1 MNLLRLSLNLLRR
14 DWRAGEWRVL
24 LLALVLAVGSL
35 ATVGL
40 FADRVR
46 LALQQE
52 ATSLI
57 GADLRIVSARPLP
70 SAYRAAAQARGLRT
84 VESRAFLSMV
94 AHGEQTLLSE
104 IQAVGAGYPLRGR
117 IEIDPP
123 SDETSSHLTNPA
135 QDAGQVIGYPLPP
148 NDPSGRHSGEGRN
161 PAIKNTP
168 RSGQDHDAVP
178 LSWGINNHLDSGL
191 RRNDAIFAGLKGDG
205 VTGSI
210 PARGTVWV
218 DGRLLRRLDLRVGD
232 EVGIGTQRFTVA
244 ARIVRDIDR
253 AVGFYSFA
261 PRVLMNGGDLAATG
275 LLQEGSR
282 ITYRLMIAGEA
293 RQVEALRDELQP
305 KLANGEKLEDVRDAR
320 PEIRTALERA
330 EHFLGLAALTA
341 AILAGAAMA
350 LAARRFVLRHLDT
363 CAMLRCLGAQQGQ
376 VLRLFLYQ
384 FLLLGAVAVLLGCL
398 LGYVTQ
404 ALLVGF
410 IESMRD
416 TELPQ
421 PSVLPAL
428 KSAGSGFALLLGF
441 AFLPLLQLRK
451 VSPLRVLRRE
461 LGAPQANA
469 VLAYALA
476 VLVLAGLF
484 LWHSG
489 SIKLGFTMLGGLLA
503 GLLCFGVLAWLLLH
517 GLHRISQRDWHFG
530 ASPAREQA
538 DVRQQG
544 SLLQYAKSL
553 QYALA
558 SLARHGRD
566 SALQVVALGLGGMAL
581 LLLTLVRGDL
591 LQSWQGKLPPDTP
604 NRFIVNIQSDQQQAV
619 VDFFARQS
627 LPQPQLLPMVR
638 GRLVAINAAPINAE
652 SYADPRA
659 RDLVEREFNLSY
671 AEQMPEWNELV
682 AGQWWTDSP
691 SKANPPMPPNPP
703 PPLSGGEPGGS
714 RVAGELSVEE
724 GIADR
729 LGIRLGDEL
738 AYDVAGSRF
747 TARVTSLRS
756 VQWDSMK
763 VNFFVIATPEL
774 LKDYPASYLAS
785 FYLPPDK
792 VRAGDLLAREFPNLL
807 VIDTGAMIEQVRGI
821 MEQIAQAAGVIFLF
835 TLLSGLAVLYAA
847 LLATQDE
854 RINEAAIL
862 RTLGADSRYLRR
874 LHFSEFAALGLL
886 SGLLAAAGAVLLGW
900 VLARFVLGIPY
911 QASVIIW
918 PVGGLGGMLVVML
931 AGWLGTRRLAV
942 LPPLAILRE

>member
-1 MNLLRLSLNLLRR
+1 MNLLRLSINLLRR

-57 GADLRIVSARPLP
+57 GADLRIVSAHTLP
-70 SAYRAAAQARGLRT
+70 PAYRAAAQARGLRT

-94 AHGEQTLLSE
+94 AHREQTLLSE
-104 IQAVGAGYPLRGR
+104 IQAVEAGYPLRGR
-117 IEIDPP
+117 IEIDDGAGSTP
-123 SDETSSHLTNPA
+123 SLTL
-135 QDAGQVIGYPLPP
+135 PLH
-148 NDPSGRHSGEGRN
+148 GGG
-161 PAIKNTP
+161 
-168 RSGQDHDAVP
+168 DAVGRVV
-178 LSWGINNHLDSGL
+178 S
-191 RRNDAIFAGLKGDG
+191 
-205 VTGSI
+205 
-210 PARGTVWV
+210 RGTVWV
-218 DGRLLRRLDLRVGD
+218 DGRLLRRLDVRVGD

-261 PRVLMNGGDLAATG
+261 PRVLMNGDDLAATG

-282 ITYRLMIAGEA
+282 IVYRLMVAGET
-293 RQVEALRDELQP
+293 RQVEALRDELKP
-305 KLANGEKLEDVRDAR
+305 GLSNGEKLEDVRDAR

-384 FLLLGAVAVLLGCL
+384 FLLLGVVAVLLGCA

-404 ALLVGF
+404 AVLVSF

-421 PSVLPAL
+421 PSVLPAI
-428 KSAGSGFALLLGF
+428 KSAASGFALLLGF

-469 VLAYALA
+469 VLAWGLA

-484 LWHSG
+484 LWHSD

-503 GLLCFGVLAWLLLH
+503 GLLGFGVLAWLLLH
-517 GLHRISQRDWHFG
+517 GL
-530 ASPAREQA
+530 ARYSFRFHAQ
-538 DVRQQG
+538 VRH
-544 SLLQYAKSL
+544 AFNN
-553 QYALA
+553 
-558 SLARHGRD
+558 LARHGRD

-591 LQSWQGKLPPDTP
+591 LQSWQGKLPPDAP
-604 NRFIVNIQSDQQQAV
+604 NRFIVNIQPDQQQPV
-619 VDFFARQS
+619 MDFFARAQ
-627 LPQPQLLPMVR
+627 LPPPQLLPMVR
-638 GRLVAINAAPINAE
+638 GRLVSINTTSISGD
-652 SYADPRA
+652 SYPDPRA
-659 RDLVEREFNLSY
+659 RELVEREFNLSW

-682 AGQWWTDSP
+682 SGRWWAPSIDEQRTPSLPRTRESSSFNPSPDSRLTEGQPVLSLPKGGNDE
-691 SKANPPMPPNPP
+691 NPN
-703 PPLSGGEPGGS
+703 E
-714 RVAGELSVEE
+714 RKELSVEE
-724 GIADR
+724 GIAER

-738 AYDVAGSRF
+738 TYDVGATPF
-747 TARVTSLRS
+747 TARVTSLRK
-756 VQWDSMK
+756 VQWDSMR

-774 LKDYPASYLAS
+774 LRDYPVSYLTS

-792 VRAGDLLAREFPNLL
+792 VRVGDQLAREFPNLL

-821 MEQIAQAAGVIFLF
+821 MEQIAQAASVIFMF

-874 LHFSEFAALGLL
+874 LHLSEFAALGLL
-886 SGLLAAAGAVLLGW
+886 SGLFAAAGAVLLGW
-900 VLARFVLGIPY
+900 VLARFVLEIPY
-911 QASVIIW
+911 QVSVIIW
-918 PVGGLGGMLVVML
+918 PIGGLGGMLVVML